1 MQYRKQILASQN
13 KTKTTWNIV
22 KSETRKK
29 KKGKID
35 ITSLNVNGRI
45 IHNQQ
50 TTADS
55 FNKYFSNVAEK
66 LIETKY
72 MDKMNLTHNVTT
84 LDKAIRNSSKQLYPI
99 IQFKHTSSKE
109 TEKIIKSLKTTNSQG
124 FDEIS
129 AKILKWSAPFISS
142 PLAYICNRSLETGIF
157 PARLKYSTVVPTYKA
172 GERLIITNYRPI
184 SILISF

>member
-1 MQYRKQILASQN
+1 MSNLKQG
-13 KTKTTWNIV
+13 
-22 KSETRKK
+22 K

-50 TTADS
+50 TIADS

-66 LIETKY
+66 LIETNY

-84 LDKAIRNSSKQLYPI
+84 LDKAIRNSKQLYPS
-99 IQFKHTSSKE
+99 IQFKRTSSKE
-109 TEKIIKSLKTTNSQG
+109 IEKIRKSLKITNAQG

-157 PARLKYSTVVPTYKA
+157 F
-172 GERLIITNYRPI
+172 G
-184 SILISF
+184 

>member
-1 MQYRKQILASQN
+1 LSDLKQG
-13 KTKTTWNIV
+13 
-22 KSETRKK
+22 KK
-29 KKGKID
+29 RGKID

-50 TTADS
+50 TIADS

-66 LIETKY
+66 LIETNY

-84 LDKAIRNSSKQLYPI
+84 LDKAIRNSKQLYPS
-99 IQFKHTSSKE
+99 IQFKRTSSKE
-109 TEKIIKSLKTTNSQG
+109 IEKIIKSLKTTNAQG

-129 AKILKWSAPFISS
+129 ARILKWSAPFISS

-157 PARLKYSTVVPTYKA
+157 PARLKYSTVAPTFKA

-184 SILISF
+184 SILIPF